1 MVTETP
7 PDQPVPESAFADYE
21 QDLIQEGVPPAQARA
36 SRRAL
41 ERIVDRFTAHLATK
55 ADLRELRNEVRAE
68 IQQLR
73 TEFQD
78 LRSEFQDL
86 RTEVRA
92 EIQDLRADHGAKI
105 LKLIEDVAA
114 LKAEMRT
121 LRWVLAIGMSGVFSM
136 LTAILV
142 VLLTRL

>member
-1 MVTETP
+1 M
-7 PDQPVPESAFADYE
+7 
-21 QDLIQEGVPPAQARA
+21 
-36 SRRAL
+36 
-41 ERIVDRFTAHLATK
+41 
-55 ADLRELRNEVRAE
+55 RELRNEVRAE

-73 TEFQD
+73 TEFQQ
-78 LRSEFQDL
+78 LRTEFQDL